1 MSSRGR
7 RAGLISHGHVAA
19 LILAATAVL
28 VAACGGGAASDP
40 WPTPVFV
47 EAVTQAPLGN
57 RETAYEPP
65 RPAPALRLTD
75 GDGRPFD
82 LASLRG
88 SPVFVYFGYTHC
100 PDVCPTT
107 LADLRAGIKESGV
120 DAKVVFVTI
129 DPARDDA
136 AAMKQYADYYKAG
149 YTGLTGT
156 ADEIA
161 QAAKAWG
168 VSYRQLPS
176 DSASGYAMAHS
187 TDAYLVDAEGQLRHH
202 IFFGAGPDLI
212 AQKLREVVGE
222 RDQPPSATEEN

>member
-1 MSSRGR
+1 MSYPGRPAGFVARGPG
-7 RAGLISHGHVAA
+7 AGFVLAVLS
-19 LILAATAVL
+19 ILAVVVT
-28 VAACGGGAASDP
+28 ACGERAVANP

-47 EAVTQAPLGN
+47 EAVTQAPLGS

-75 GDGRPFD
+75 QDGRPFD

-88 SPVFVYFGYTHC
+88 RPVFVYFGYTHC

-107 LADLRAGIKESGV
+107 LADLRAGIKEAGV
-120 DAKVVFVTI
+120 DAGVVFVTI

-136 AAMKQYADYYKAG
+136 AAMKQYTGYYGAG

-161 QAAKAWG
+161 QAAEAWG
-168 VSYRQLPS
+168 VSYQQLPS

-187 TDAYLVDAEGQLRHH
+187 TDAYLVDGKGQLRHH
-202 IFFGAGPDLI
+202 LFYGAGADLV
-212 AQKLREVVGE
+212 ADTLREVAG
-222 RDQPPSATEEN
+222 Q

>member
-1 MSSRGR
+1 MSYPGRPAGFVARGPG
-7 RAGLISHGHVAA
+7 AGFVLAVLS
-19 LILAATAVL
+19 ILAVVVT
-28 VAACGGGAASDP
+28 ACGGRAAANP

-47 EAVTQAPLGN
+47 EAVTQAPLGG

-75 GDGRPFD
+75 QDGRPFD

-88 SPVFVYFGYTHC
+88 RPVFVYFGYTHC

-107 LADLRAGIKESGV
+107 LADLRAGIKEAGV
-120 DAKVVFVTI
+120 DAGVVFVTI

-136 AAMKQYADYYKAG
+136 AAMKQYTGYYGAG

-161 QAAKAWG
+161 RG
-168 VSYRQLPS
+168 RRGLGRLLRSSSPS

-202 IFFGAGPDLI
+202 LFYGAGADLV
-212 AQKLREVVGE
+212 ADTLREVAG
-222 RDQPPSATEEN
+222 Q

>member
-1 MSSRGR
+1 MKR
-7 RAGLISHGHVAA
+7 LQ
-19 LILAATAVL
+19 LILLIAIGLVL
-28 VAACGGGAASDP
+28 AACAHNFAG
-40 WPTPVFV
+40 V
-47 EAVTQAPLGN
+47 APNPIG
-57 RETAYEPP
+57 
-65 RPAPALRLTD
+65 PAPDFALTD
-75 GDGRPFD
+75 ENGQPFKLSD
-82 LASLRG
+82 LRG
-88 SPVFVYFGYTHC
+88 KWILLAYGYTHC

-120 DAKVVFVTI
+120 DAKVVFVTV

-168 VSYRQLPS
+168 VSYQQLPS

-222 RDQPPSATEEN
+222 QDQPPSATEEN

>member
-1 MSSRGR
+1 MPIPGR
-7 RAGLISHGHVAA
+7 RAGLVPPGPAA
-19 LILAATAVL
+19 VVVIAFATIL
-28 VAACGGGAASDP
+28 VAACGGGAARNP

-47 EAVTQAPLGN
+47 EAVTQAPMGR
-57 RETAYEPP
+57 RETAYDPP

-75 GDGRPFD
+75 GEGKPFD

-88 SPVFVYFGYTHC
+88 RPVFVYFGYTHC

-120 DAKVVFVTI
+120 DAKVVFTTI

-136 AAMKQYADYYKAG
+136 AAMKQYTDYYKAG

-161 QAAKAWG
+161 RAAEAWG
-168 VSYRQLPS
+168 VTYQRLPS

-212 AQKLREVVGE
+212 ADKLREVAG
-222 RDQPPSATEEN
+222 Q

>member
-1 MSSRGR
+1 MSHPGR
-7 RAGLISHGHVAA
+7 AAGFAAQGSGAGLV
-19 LILAATAVL
+19 LAVSAFIAVL
-28 VAACGGGAASDP
+28 VAACGGGAAATNP

-47 EAVTQAPLGN
+47 EAITQAPLGA
-57 RETAYEPP
+57 RETAYDPP

-75 GDGRPFD
+75 GNGKPFD

-88 SPVFVYFGYTHC
+88 RPVFVYFGYTHC

-107 LADLRAGIKESGV
+107 LADLRAAIKKAGV

-129 DPARDDA
+129 DPARDNA
-136 AAMKQYADYYKAG
+136 AAMKQYTDYYKAG

-161 QAAKAWG
+161 KTAEAWG
-168 VSYRQLPS
+168 VTYQQLPS

-212 AQKLREVVGE
+212 ANALREVAG
-222 RDQPPSATEEN
+222 Q

>member
-1 MSSRGR
+1 MSYPGRPAGLVSRGPG
-7 RAGLISHGHVAA
+7 AGLVLAVVVAIA
-19 LILAATAVL
+19 LLA
-28 VAACGGGAASDP
+28 AACGGGAASNP

-47 EAVTQAPLGN
+47 EAVTQAPMGS
-57 RETAYEPP
+57 RATAYDPP

-75 GDGRPFD
+75 GDGQPFD

-88 SPVFVYFGYTHC
+88 QPVFVYFGYTHC

-107 LADLRAGIKESGV
+107 LADLRAGIKEAGV

-136 AAMKQYADYYKAG
+136 AAMKQYTDYYEAG

-161 QAAKAWG
+161 EAAKAWG
-168 VSYRQLPS
+168 VTYQQLPS

-202 IFFGAGPDLI
+202 IFFGAGKDVI
-212 AQKLREVVGE
+212 ADALREVVG
-222 RDQPPSATEEN
+222 R